1 LGEVVKLGEVVREL
15 VKDVRGDF
23 KKLIEVLSNLNSHLL
38 KLESLVDSIVKVT
51 KELEEANRNFK
62 ALIELLKELSK

>member
-1 LGEVVKLGEVVREL
+1 MGEVVKLGEVVREL

>member
-1 LGEVVKLGEVVREL
+1 MGEVVRDL
-15 VKDVRGDF
+15 VKDVRSDF